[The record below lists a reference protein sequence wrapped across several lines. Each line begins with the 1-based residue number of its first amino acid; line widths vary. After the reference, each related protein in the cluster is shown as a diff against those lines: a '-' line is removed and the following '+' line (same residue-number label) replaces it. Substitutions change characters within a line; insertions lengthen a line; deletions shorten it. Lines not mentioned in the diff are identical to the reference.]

1 MKPSADEYI
10 RLLKAAQAM
19 RPAMTVE
26 KQIAQQEIYDQA
38 GFECRALLAAGWTI
52 PELDEVILQELGRR
66 VVRNG

>member
-26 KQIAQQEIYDQA
+26 KQIAQQEIYNQA
-38 GFECRALLAAGWTI
+38 GVECRALLAAGWTI